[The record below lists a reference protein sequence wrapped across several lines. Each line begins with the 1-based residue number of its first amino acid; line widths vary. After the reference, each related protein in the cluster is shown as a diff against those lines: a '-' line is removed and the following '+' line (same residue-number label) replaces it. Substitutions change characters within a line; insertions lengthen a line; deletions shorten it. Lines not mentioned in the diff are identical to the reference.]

1 MILLFCVI
9 NLITNIFFQK
19 VDIYSLGLIFF
30 EMCHK
35 PFSTDMERI
44 QVLSDLRMYE
54 CILPTEYLK
63 SADPAQKHI
72 IKYDSFINQ

>member
-1 MILLFCVI
+1 
-9 NLITNIFFQK
+9 
-19 VDIYSLGLIFF
+19 
-30 EMCHK
+30 MCHK

-44 QVLSDLRMYE
+44 KVLSDLRMYE

-72 IKYDSFINQ
+72 IK